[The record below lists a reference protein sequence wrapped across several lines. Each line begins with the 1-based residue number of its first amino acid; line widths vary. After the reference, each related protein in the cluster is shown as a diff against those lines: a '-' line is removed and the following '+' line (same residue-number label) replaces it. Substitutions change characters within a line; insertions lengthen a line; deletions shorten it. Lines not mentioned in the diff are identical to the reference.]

1 VSGVTDG
8 GTGVVGFIGLGIMG
22 KPMARNLLGA
32 GFELVV
38 HSRSPGPVDEV
49 VEAGARRASSP
60 AEVAAA
66 CETLITMV
74 PDTPDVESVLFGEN
88 GAAGAL
94 RRGSLAVDMSTISPL
109 ATREIGERL
118 RGAGIAFVDAPV
130 SGGERGA
137 IEGTLSIMIGGA
149 PADVARARPLFEA
162 MGKTI
167 VHVGDTGAGQVAKA
181 CNQLVVASTIEAVA
195 EALTLA
201 RQAGVDPARVREA
214 LLGGFAGS
222 KIMEMHGQR
231 MLDDNFEPGFRAR
244 LHLKDARIVLD
255 TARGLGVPLPAFEPV
270 AEALARLVEGG
281 GGELDHAALVTLV
294 RRGAEATGT

>member
-149 PADVARARPLFEA
+149 AADVARARPLFEA

>member
-118 RGAGIAFVDAPV
+118 RVAGVAFVDAPV